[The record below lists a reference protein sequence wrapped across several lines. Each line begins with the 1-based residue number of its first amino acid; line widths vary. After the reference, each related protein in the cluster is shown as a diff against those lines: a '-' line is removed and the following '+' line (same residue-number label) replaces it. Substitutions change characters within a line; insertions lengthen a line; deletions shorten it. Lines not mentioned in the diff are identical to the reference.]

1 MIKPLHKNIVVRS
14 DKVSEQ
20 HNGIYIVQEEK
31 KKETIGTVINCGD
44 GVTSIDNGSKI
55 LFARYAGTPVNVDG
69 EDLLIMHESDVLA
82 VIG

>member
-14 DKVSEQ
+14 DDEQKQ

-31 KKETIGTVINCGD
+31 KKETIGTVISCGE
-44 GVTSIDNGSKI
+44 GVTSVDTGNKI

-69 EDLLIMHESDVLA
+69 EDLLIMHESDILA
-82 VIG
+82 VIS